1 MTKPVDRPI
10 SLDTGLL
17 LIRLMM
23 AAVFLFHGSQK
34 LFAAFDGPGIE
45 GFARSLNGSGVPVP
59 MLAAIVSAS
68 AEFIGGLVLLLGNGT
83 RFAALVLF
91 INMLVAVALVH
102 RHAFALSAQPPGMEY
117 ALTLAIVS
125 LALVFTGSGR
135 FTALEMF
142 GRRA

>member
-1 MTKPVDRPI
+1 MTKPIDRPI

-23 AAVFLFHGSQK
+23 AAVFLFHGAQK
-34 LFAAFDGPGIE
+34 LFGVFGGPGIQGFSDSLE
-45 GFARSLNGSGVPVP
+45 GMGVPVP
-59 MLAAIVSAS
+59 MLAAILSAC

-83 RFAALVLF
+83 RLAALVLF
-91 INMLVAVALVH
+91 INMMVAVALVH
-102 RHAFALSAQPPGMEY
+102 SKAFSLQHGGMEY
-117 ALTLAIVS
+117 ALTLAIVN

-135 FTALEMF
+135 FTVLEIF